1 MSHPPVPHPV
11 EFIGFVGHQEV
22 SETRPASGPDF
33 DIDYIETITLT
44 LLSQVHSIAIL
55 DDFLTA
61 WDKAK
66 VCDRLEKLAYDAGAR
81 AMCCVRL

>member
-1 MSHPPVPHPV
+1 MT
-11 EFIGFVGHQEV
+11 E
-22 SETRPASGPDF
+22 
-33 DIDYIETITLT
+33 IEQ
-44 LLSQVHSIAIL
+44 LLSEALLALKQAAGM
-55 DDFLTA
+55 TA